1 MFPVWSYSVRFN
13 FNQIGNSR
21 SQTTCVMGKVLKV
34 IEVLSESS
42 NSYEDAIKNAVEET
56 SKSVRNI
63 RSAYVN
69 EQSVTV
75 KDGKVDKFR
84 VNVKLTF
91 EVDI

>member
-1 MFPVWSYSVRFN
+1 
-13 FNQIGNSR
+13 
-21 SQTTCVMGKVLKV
+21 MGKVLKV

-42 NSYEDAIKNAVEET
+42 NSYEEAIKNAVEDS
-56 SKSVRNI
+56 SKSVRHI

-84 VNVKLTF
+84 VNVKITF
-91 EVDI
+91 EVDV

>member
-1 MFPVWSYSVRFN
+1 
-13 FNQIGNSR
+13 
-21 SQTTCVMGKVLKV
+21 MGKVLKV

-56 SKSVRNI
+56 SKSVRHI

-91 EVDI
+91 EVDV

>member
-1 MFPVWSYSVRFN
+1 
-13 FNQIGNSR
+13 
-21 SQTTCVMGKVLKV
+21 MGKVLKV
-34 IEVLSESS
+34 IEVLSESGK
-42 NSYEDAIKNAVEET
+42 SYEDAIRTAVEES
-56 SKSVRNI
+56 SKSLRNI

-91 EVDI
+91 EVDV

>member
-1 MFPVWSYSVRFN
+1 MA
-13 FNQIGNSR
+13 
-21 SQTTCVMGKVLKV
+21 KVLKV
-34 IEVLSESS
+34 IEVLAESS
-42 NSYEDAIKNAVEET
+42 ESYEDAIRNAVEST
-56 SKSVRNI
+56 SKSVRHV

-91 EVDI
+91 EVDV